1 MAGLKALNRRGVQ
14 TIAEQYFSVRREQ
27 RQLPLLAK
35 IKQGC
40 GAPNFSNLGTL
51 KFQTLLGVF
60 VRITISRAELNK
72 EFIKELTDRKLLSAV
87 NAKIC
92 RISVTPLVAPDSEGV
107 NWTDVTFSASGVDS
121 SDIIPI
127 IQSMRAKFNVDFS
140 KQ

>member
-1 MAGLKALNRRGVQ
+1 M
-14 TIAEQYFSVRREQ
+14 
-27 RQLPLLAK
+27 
-35 IKQGC
+35 
-40 GAPNFSNLGTL
+40 
-51 KFQTLLGVF
+51 
-60 VRITISRAELNK
+60 RITISRAELNK

-107 NWTDVTFSASGVDS
+107 NWTDAIFSASGVDS